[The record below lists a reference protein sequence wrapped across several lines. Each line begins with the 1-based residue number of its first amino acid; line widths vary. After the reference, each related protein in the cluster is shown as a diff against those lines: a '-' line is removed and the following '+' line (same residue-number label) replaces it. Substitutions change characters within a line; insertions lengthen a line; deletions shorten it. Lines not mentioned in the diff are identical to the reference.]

1 MPNSIA
7 AGRASVYL
15 LAATAALCC
24 CQGTFIAAATVDGMI
39 ELRLQDRK
47 VEGMPIFWSDSEVH
61 LLGRDG
67 RLWEFRPDEAR
78 DFKQTSAHFRSFST
92 SELRAALLR
101 ELGSDYEVS
110 GTGHYVIAHPR
121 DQRDKWAE
129 RFEDLY
135 RSFTH
140 YFSVRGYQPPAPP
153 FPLVGIVC
161 RNHDDFSRMATA
173 QLGGAPGGVTGY
185 YDILS
190 NRITLYDMG
199 GQGDSAGKTGKRG
212 GHGDSDNWK
221 KNAAVLI
228 HEATHQS
235 AFNSGIHSRYCP
247 PPKWLAEGLA
257 TLFEAPGVYD
267 SHANTRPA
275 DRVNRDRFKAF
286 REGVA
291 PRHRPELLA
300 GIVASDELF
309 GSNPG
314 AAYAEAW
321 AMTFFLVETEP
332 AKYVRYL
339 KLTAARP
346 AFQQYTAAE
355 RIADFVAV
363 FGGNWR
369 MLEARFLRFMEGV
382 R

>member
-1 MPNSIA
+1 MLTHKIA
-7 AGRASVYL
+7 TCIVSCL
-15 LAATAALCC
+15 LAVTVALCC
-24 CQGTFIAAATVDGMI
+24 CHGTLVGATVDGMI

-47 VEGMPIFWSDSEVH
+47 VEGMPVFWSDREVH

-67 RLWEFRPDEAR
+67 RLWKFSPGEAR

-101 ELGSDYEVS
+101 ELGGGYEVS
-110 GTGHYVIAHPR
+110 GTGHYVIAHPS

-135 RSFTH
+135 RSFVH
-140 YFSVRGYQPPAPP
+140 YFSVRGFQPPAPP

-161 RNHDDFSRMATA
+161 RNHDDFARLATA
-173 QLGGAPGGVTGY
+173 QLGGVPGGVTGY

-199 GQGDSAGKTGKRG
+199 GQGDSAGKTGKKG
-212 GHGDSDNWK
+212 GRNDSENWK

-235 AFNSGIHSRYCP
+235 AFNAGIHSRYCP
-247 PPKWLAEGLA
+247 APKWVAEGLA

-267 SHANTRPA
+267 SRANTRPA
-275 DRVNRDRFKAF
+275 DRVNRDRLKAF
-286 REGVA
+286 RAGVA

-300 GIVASDELF
+300 EIVASDELF

-332 AKYVRYL
+332 GKYVRYL
-339 KLTAARP
+339 KRTAARP
-346 AFQQYTAAE
+346 AFQDYTAAE
-355 RIADFVAV
+355 RVADFVAV
-363 FGGNWR
+363 FGGDWR